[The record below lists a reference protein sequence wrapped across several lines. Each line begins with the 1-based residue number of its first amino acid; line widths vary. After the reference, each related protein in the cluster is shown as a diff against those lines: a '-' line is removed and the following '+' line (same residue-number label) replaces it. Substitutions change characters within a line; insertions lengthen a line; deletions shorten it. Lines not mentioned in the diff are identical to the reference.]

1 MNSPSTR
8 AGTRGGLK
16 PGDTLGRY
24 QLLAAVGEGGMGRV
38 WAARQVGSPLQR
50 LVAVKTAI
58 SGQSQTPEFQRLFM
72 DEARIASLIHH
83 PHVCGV
89 YELGEEQ
96 GTLYLV
102 MEWSDGA
109 SLRQVMDKLPD
120 GRMDMAVAARIV
132 ANVAAGLH
140 AAHELE
146 DSDGTKLRVVHRD
159 VSPQNV
165 LISKNGHVK
174 VADFGVAK
182 AQGQLHRPTE
192 TGEMKGKLAY
202 MAPEQ
207 VTAKDIDHRADIFAL
222 GCVLYEVTVGRRPF
236 QGEGAL
242 STLYQ
247 LLEQNV
253 APPVEACPG
262 YPPEL
267 STIVLKALAKD
278 AEERFQTAEDMRVA
292 LESWVAS
299 VGSKVNEREIA
310 ALLRST
316 VGDEIDQK
324 SRLINEAAAKLKE
337 RPSDGPDA
345 SVRSAPPNSSG
356 APGRGREVASTVDR
370 GVSTAG
376 IREKSSSWLL
386 PVGAG
391 LAVLAVVAVLAKG
404 TIGNTPGEPVVTAPA
419 VTSPAAP
426 APVVTTTAVAPSE
439 ARPEPAA
446 PEPVRDVRITVRT
459 IPANA
464 SIQVDDGP
472 PVNAPYTLDTSPS
485 STLRTIRA
493 SAPSYATSTREVIFD
508 QTREIVIELA
518 PAPGQRRVKPRSKP
532 EPNLSA
538 NPPVDV
544 TPVAPREPGTLPPKK
559 PRALDEDNP
568 FAG

>member
-1 MNSPSTR
+1 
-8 AGTRGGLK
+8 
-16 PGDTLGRY
+16 
-24 QLLAAVGEGGMGRV
+24 MGRV

-89 YELGEEQ
+89 YELGEEK

-102 MEWSDGA
+102 MEWCDGG
-109 SLRQVMDKLPD
+109 SLRQVMDLLPH
-120 GRMDMAVAARIV
+120 GRMELQVAARIV

-146 DSDGTKLRVVHRD
+146 ESDGTKLRVVHRD
-159 VSPQNV
+159 VSPQNI

-222 GCVLYEVTVGRRPF
+222 GCVLYEVCVGKRPF

-247 LLEQNV
+247 LLEQKV
-253 APPVEACPG
+253 TPPTEIVEG
-262 YPPEL
+262 FPPAL
-267 STIVLKALAKD
+267 SAIVLKALEKD
-278 AEERFQTAEDMRVA
+278 AADRYQTAEDLRVA
-292 LESWVAS
+292 LEGWLAAS
-299 VGSKVNEREIA
+299 GSSVSEREIA
-310 ALLRST
+310 AVAKATLGS
-316 VGDEIDQK
+316 EIEEK
-324 SRLINEAAAKLKE
+324 ARKINEASAKLKDL
-337 RPSDGPDA
+337 PPGA
-345 SVRSAPPNSSG
+345 SVSEEPRHSQPVVTDTTTRRREG
-356 APGRGREVASTVDR
+356 AITEDR
-370 GVSTAG
+370 GVATG
-376 IREKSSSWLL
+376 NIREKSSWWL

-391 LAVLAVVAVLAKG
+391 LAVLGVVVVLAKG
-404 TIGNTPGEPVVTAPA
+404 SLGLAQQPSAPLATHLIVQQPAAAPPVVPSEPVLR
-419 VTSPAAP
+419 AA
-426 APVVTTTAVAPSE
+426 A
-439 ARPEPAA
+439 PEPAA
-446 PEPVRDVRITVRT
+446 PVEARAVKITVRT
-459 IPANA
+459 IPSNA
-464 SIQVDDGP
+464 MIRIDDGSA
-472 PVNAPYTLDTSPS
+472 VSAPYSVELAPS
-485 STLRTIRA
+485 AELRQITA
-493 SAPSYATSTREVIFD
+493 SAPNYQSVTRQVSFD
-508 QTREIVIELA
+508 QTREIVLELDRLQQRQGRRHKPSA
-518 PAPGQRRVKPRSKP
+518 DSTPAASQPEMVPAP
-532 EPNLSA
+532 
-538 NPPVDV
+538 PPK
-544 TPVAPREPGTLPPKK
+544 PREPTGTGKR

>member
-1 MNSPSTR
+1 M
-8 AGTRGGLK
+8 
-16 PGDTLGRY
+16 GRY

-58 SGQSQTPEFQRLFM
+58 SGHSQTPEFQRLFM

-83 PHVCGV
+83 PNVCGV
-89 YELGEEQ
+89 YELGEES

-102 MEWSDGA
+102 MEWCDGA
-109 SLRQVMDKLPD
+109 SLRQVMDKLPG
-120 GRMDMAVAARIV
+120 GRMDLPVAARIV

-159 VSPQNV
+159 VSPQNI
-165 LISKNGHVK
+165 LISKNGNVK

-222 GCVLYEVTVGRRPF
+222 GCVLYELTTGRRPF

-247 LLEQNV
+247 LLEQAV
-253 APPVEACPG
+253 ALPDEVCPG
-262 YPPEL
+262 FPAEL
-267 STIVLKALAKD
+267 SVIVLKALAKD
-278 AEERFQTAEDMRVA
+278 ADARFQTAEDLRVA
-292 LESWVAS
+292 LEGWIAS
-299 VGSKVNEREIA
+299 SGSKANEREITG
-310 ALLRST
+310 LLRT
-316 VGDEIDQK
+316 TLGDEIDQK
-324 SRLINEAAAKLKE
+324 SRSINESAAKLKE
-337 RPSDGPDA
+337 RPSDRPDSNEPGSHSN
-345 SVRSAPPNSSG
+345 SVTAPE
-356 APGRGREVASTVDR
+356 GRHREGASTVDR
-370 GVSTAG
+370 GVATAG

-391 LAVLAVVAVLAKG
+391 LAVLALVIVLAKG
-404 TIGNTPGEPVVTAPA
+404 TLGTVEPV
-419 VTSPAAP
+419 AP
-426 APVVTTTAVAPSE
+426 APAPAASVIIPVATHVPP
-439 ARPEPAA
+439 PEPPKPVL
-446 PEPVRDVRITVRT
+446 PEPPSDAKAVQITVRT
-459 IPANA
+459 IPPNA
-464 SIQVDDGP
+464 SIRIDDGEP
-472 PVNAPYTLDTSPS
+472 IEAPYTLSTPS
-485 STLRTIRA
+485 SEAPRTIRV
-493 SAPSYATSTREVIFD
+493 SAPNYTSVTRQVAFD
-508 QTREIVIELA
+508 QTREIVLELTPTTGQRKNKPRGKTDGTASPLA
-518 PAPGQRRVKPRSKP
+518 PSVDLAPVK
-532 EPNLSA
+532 
-538 NPPVDV
+538 
-544 TPVAPREPGTLPPKK
+544 PREPGVLPPKR

>member
-1 MNSPSTR
+1 
-8 AGTRGGLK
+8 
-16 PGDTLGRY
+16 
-24 QLLAAVGEGGMGRV
+24 MGRV

-89 YELGEEQ
+89 YELGEES

-102 MEWSDGA
+102 MEWCDGA
-109 SLRQVMDKLPD
+109 SLRQVMDKLPA
-120 GRMDMAVAARIV
+120 GRMDLPVAARIV

-159 VSPQNV
+159 VSPQNI

-222 GCVLYEVTVGRRPF
+222 GCVLYEVSVGRRPF

-253 APPVEACPG
+253 APPTEVCPG

-267 STIVLKALAKD
+267 SSIVLKTLAKD
-278 AEERFQTAEDMRVA
+278 ADARYQTAEDLRIA
-292 LESWVAS
+292 LEAWVAS
-299 VGSKVNEREIA
+299 VGSKANEREIA

-316 VGDEIDQK
+316 LGDEVDQK
-324 SRLINEAAAKLKE
+324 SRSINEAAAKLKE
-337 RPSDGPDA
+337 RS
-345 SVRSAPPNSSG
+345 SVNPEAQSSVNPLSAGTPT
-356 APGRGREVASTVDR
+356 REGASTVDR
-370 GVSTAG
+370 GVATGSV
-376 IREKSSSWLL
+376 REKSSSWLL

-391 LAVLAVVAVLAKG
+391 VAVLGLVVVLAKG
-404 TIGNTPGEPVVTAPA
+404 TLGTVEPDPVVPATTPIPSIVVAP
-419 VTSPAAP
+419 VTTNQAP
-426 APVVTTTAVAPSE
+426 APPPLAT
-439 ARPEPAA
+439 PEPPAT
-446 PEPVRDVRITVRT
+446 PREVSISVRT
-459 IPANA
+459 IPPNA
-464 SIQVDDGP
+464 SIRIDDGE
-472 PVNAPYTLDTSPS
+472 PVEAPYTLQTPS
-485 STLRTIRA
+485 SAEPRTIRA
-493 SAPSYATSTREVIFD
+493 SAPNFATTTRQVAFD
-508 QTREIVIELA
+508 QTRDIVIELT
-518 PAPGQRRVKPRSKP
+518 PLPGQRKKPRGKSEASSDP
-532 EPNLSA
+532 
-538 NPPVDV
+538 V
-544 TPVAPREPGTLPPKK
+544 TPSVDIKSVTPREPGVLPNKR

>member
-1 MNSPSTR
+1 
-8 AGTRGGLK
+8 
-16 PGDTLGRY
+16 
-24 QLLAAVGEGGMGRV
+24 MGRV

-58 SGQSQTPEFQRLFM
+58 SGQSQTPEFKRLFM

-83 PHVCGV
+83 PNVCGV

-102 MEWSDGA
+102 LEWCDGA
-109 SLRQVMDKLPD
+109 SMRQVMDKLPN
-120 GRMDMAVAARIV
+120 GRMDLSVAARIV

-159 VSPQNV
+159 VSPQNI

-247 LLEQNV
+247 LLEQSV
-253 APPVEACPG
+253 AVPTEVLEG
-262 YPPEL
+262 YPAEL
-267 STIVLKALAKD
+267 SAIVLKTLAKD
-278 AEERFQTAEDMRVA
+278 PGQRYQSAEDLRVA
-292 LESWVAS
+292 LEGWIADSGSRAS
-299 VGSKVNEREIA
+299 EREIA
-310 ALLRST
+310 ALLRA
-316 VGDEIDQK
+316 VNGDEIDDK
-324 SRLINEAAAKLKE
+324 SRQITEAAARLKDRPLE
-337 RPSDGPDA
+337 RSDSTG
-345 SVRSAPPNSSG
+345 RNSRPTPATPTS
-356 APGRGREVASTVDR
+356 PGREGASTVDR
-370 GVSTAG
+370 GVAAG
-376 IREKSSSWLL
+376 SVREKSTSWWL

-391 LAVLAVVAVLAKG
+391 LSVLVLVVVLAKG
-404 TIGNTPGEPVVTAPA
+404 TLSIKEPESNASASSGSASTQQLVNT
-419 VTSPAAP
+419 S
-426 APVVTTTAVAPSE
+426 
-439 ARPEPAA
+439 EPAREPERGGAASPSA
-446 PEPVRDVRITVRT
+446 PDQVQIIVRT
-459 IPANA
+459 VPSNA
-464 SIQVDDGP
+464 SIRIDDGP
-472 PVNAPYTLDTSPS
+472 PVSSPYTVQVAS
-485 STLRTIRA
+485 SSELRMIHA
-493 SAPSYATSTREVIFD
+493 SAPDHVSITRQVAFD
-508 QTREIVIELA
+508 QAREIVLELSTVPSQRRLKPRFKPDPN
-518 PAPGQRRVKPRSKP
+518 PAPPAPSVEMQPVK
-532 EPNLSA
+532 
-538 NPPVDV
+538 V
-544 TPVAPREPGTLPPKK
+544 REPGTLPSKR
-559 PRALDEDNP
+559 PRALDETNP

>member
-1 MNSPSTR
+1 
-8 AGTRGGLK
+8 
-16 PGDTLGRY
+16 
-24 QLLAAVGEGGMGRV
+24 MGRV

-58 SGQSQTPEFQRLFM
+58 TGQSQTPEFKRLFM

-83 PHVCGV
+83 PNVCGV

-102 MEWSDGA
+102 LEWCDGA

-120 GRMDMAVAARIV
+120 GRMDLSVAARIV

-159 VSPQNV
+159 VSPQNI

-247 LLEQNV
+247 LLEQKV
-253 APPVEACPG
+253 AAPTEVLEG
-262 YPPEL
+262 YPAEL
-267 STIVLKALAKD
+267 STIVLKTLAKD
-278 AEERFQTAEDMRVA
+278 ASERYQTAEDLRVA
-292 LESWVAS
+292 LEGWVAES
-299 VGSKVNEREIA
+299 GSRASEREIA
-310 ALLRST
+310 ALLRA
-316 VGDEIDQK
+316 VNGAEIDEK
-324 SRLINEAAAKLKE
+324 SKQINDAAARLKD
-337 RPSDGPDA
+337 RPQDRLDSSTG
-345 SVRSAPPNSSG
+345 PNSLPTSPR
-356 APGRGREVASTVDR
+356 APTSPGREGASTVDR
-370 GVSTAG
+370 GLTAG
-376 IREKSSSWLL
+376 SVREKSTSWWL

-391 LAVLAVVAVLAKG
+391 LSVLALVVVLAKG
-404 TIGNTPGEPVVTAPA
+404 TLSPRGPEPSAPA
-419 VTSPAAP
+419 SSGTSS
-426 APVVTTTAVAPSE
+426 TEQLVAPSE
-439 ARPEPAA
+439 PARGPAPASAASASA
-446 PEPVRDVRITVRT
+446 PDQVQIIVRT
-459 IPANA
+459 VPSNA
-464 SIQVDDGP
+464 SIRIDDGP
-472 PVNAPYTLDTSPS
+472 PVASPYTVNVPS
-485 STLRTIRA
+485 SSELRMIHA
-493 SAPSYATSTREVIFD
+493 SAPDHVSITRQVTFD
-508 QTREIVIELA
+508 QAREIVLELSQVQA
-518 PAPGQRRVKPRSKP
+518 PRRVKPRHKP
-532 EPNLSA
+532 DPGPAPATPSVEMQ
-538 NPPVDV
+538 PVKV
-544 TPVAPREPGTLPPKK
+544 REPGMLPSKR
-559 PRALDEDNP
+559 PRSLDEDNP

>member
-1 MNSPSTR
+1 M
-8 AGTRGGLK
+8 
-16 PGDTLGRY
+16 
-24 QLLAAVGEGGMGRV
+24 VGEGGMGRV

-102 MEWSDGA
+102 MEWCDGS
-109 SLRQVMDKLPD
+109 SLRQVMDKLPN
-120 GRMDMAVAARIV
+120 GKMDLAVAARIV

-165 LISKNGHVK
+165 LLSKNGHVK

-247 LLEQNV
+247 LLEQAV
-253 APPVEACPG
+253 MSPVEACPG

-267 STIVLKALAKD
+267 AAIVLKALAKD
-278 AEERFQTAEDMRVA
+278 ADERFQTAEDLRVA
-292 LESWVAS
+292 LEGWVAS
-299 VGSKVNEREIA
+299 TGSKANEREIA
-310 ALLRST
+310 ALLRAT

-324 SRLINEAAAKLKE
+324 SRAINESAAKLKE
-337 RPSDGPDA
+337 RPSDRPDTVDGN
-345 SVRSAPPNSSG
+345 SRPSSAE
-356 APGRGREVASTVDR
+356 APESRTREGASTVDR
-370 GVSTAG
+370 GVATG
-376 IREKSSSWLL
+376 RVHEKSSSWLL

-391 LAVLAVVAVLAKG
+391 LAVLALVVVLAKSTLG
-404 TIGNTPGEPVVTAPA
+404 TSSA
-419 VTSPAAP
+419 
-426 APVVTTTAVAPSE
+426 
-439 ARPEPAA
+439 EPAA
-446 PEPVRDVRITVRT
+446 PTVTPGPAVVTPITTNVPPPVSPVATDTPPPLPRNVQITLRT
-459 IPANA
+459 IPPNA
-464 SIQVDDGP
+464 MITIDEGEPVD
-472 PVNAPYTLDTSPS
+472 APYTLQTQPQAG
-485 STLRTIRA
+485 LRSIKA
-493 SAPSYATSTREVIFD
+493 SAPNYASVTREVLFD
-508 QTREIVIELA
+508 QTREIVLELTPLA
-518 PAPGQRRVKPRSKP
+518 TTGPQRKNKPRTRP
-532 EPNLSA
+532 EPASA
-538 NPPVDV
+538 PSSVDSTLV
-544 TPVAPREPGTLPPKK
+544 KPREPGVLPTKR

>member
-1 MNSPSTR
+1 
-8 AGTRGGLK
+8 
-16 PGDTLGRY
+16 
-24 QLLAAVGEGGMGRV
+24 MGRV

-58 SGQSQTPEFQRLFM
+58 SGQSQTPEFHRLFM

-89 YELGEEQ
+89 YELGEEN

-102 MEWSDGA
+102 MEWCDGA

-120 GRMDMAVAARIV
+120 GRMDLAVGARIV

-165 LISKNGHVK
+165 LISKNGHIK

-222 GCVLYEVTVGRRPF
+222 GCVLYEITVGRRPF

-253 APPVEACPG
+253 AAPGEVCPG

-267 STIVLKALAKD
+267 SDIVLKALAKD
-278 AEERFQTAEDMRVA
+278 AEARYQTAEDLRVA
-292 LESWVAS
+292 LEGWIAS
-299 VGSKVNEREIA
+299 TGSKANEREIS
-310 ALLRST
+310 ALLRAT
-316 VGDEIDQK
+316 LGDEIDQK
-324 SRLINEAAAKLKE
+324 SRGINEAAARLKE
-337 RPSDGPDA
+337 QPSIRPD
-345 SVRSAPPNSSG
+345 SSG
-356 APGRGREVASTVDR
+356 RAAALASGAGTPAREGASTVDR
-370 GVSTAG
+370 GVATG
-376 IREKSSSWLL
+376 DIRERSSSWWL

-391 LAVLAVVAVLAKG
+391 VAVLGLVVVLAKATLG
-404 TIGNTPGEPVVTAPA
+404 T
-419 VTSPAAP
+419 AAP
-426 APVVTTTAVAPSE
+426 EVVATSAPPIPSVVVAAVTTTEPVTP
-439 ARPEPAA
+439 PEPAA
-446 PEPVRDVRITVRT
+446 PEPPPAKDVAISVRT
-459 IPANA
+459 IPPNAN
-464 SIQVDDGP
+464 IRIDDGA
-472 PVNAPYTLDTSPS
+472 PVEAPYTLATPS
-485 STLRTIRA
+485 SPALRTIRA
-493 SAPSYATSTREVIFD
+493 SAPNYISMTRQVAFD
-508 QTREIVIELA
+508 QTREIVLELE
-518 PAPGQRRVKPRSKP
+518 PVPTQR
-532 EPNLSA
+532 
-538 NPPVDV
+538 
-544 TPVAPREPGTLPPKK
+544 KK
-559 PRALDEDNP
+559 PRAKPAPAREPAPPSLDLRTVTPRVPGVLPSKRPRELDERNP
-568 FAG
+568 FEG

>member
-1 MNSPSTR
+1 
-8 AGTRGGLK
+8 
-16 PGDTLGRY
+16 
-24 QLLAAVGEGGMGRV
+24 MGRV

-89 YELGEEQ
+89 YELGEEK

-102 MEWSDGA
+102 MEWCDGG
-109 SLRQVMDKLPD
+109 SLRQVMDELKDGQMPLP
-120 GRMDMAVAARIV
+120 VAARVV

-159 VSPQNV
+159 VSPQNI

-236 QGEGAL
+236 HGEGAL

-247 LLEQNV
+247 LLEQAV
-253 APPVEACPG
+253 TSPTEIVPG
-262 YPPEL
+262 YPEPLAE
-267 STIVLKALAKD
+267 IVLKALAKD
-278 AEERFQTAEDMRVA
+278 PAGRYQTAEDLRVA
-292 LESWVAS
+292 LESWITTCGANVS
-299 VGSKVNEREIA
+299 EREIA
-310 ALLRST
+310 AVVKTTL
-316 VGDEIDQK
+316 GGEIEDKQRK
-324 SRLINEAAAKLKE
+324 INEATAKLKD
-337 RPSDGPDA
+337 RPPEDNTDGGHQGRNSRPTNPA
-345 SVRSAPPNSSG
+345 SPGTRQREG
-356 APGRGREVASTVDR
+356 AITEDR
-370 GVSTAG
+370 GVATG
-376 IREKSSSWLL
+376 NVREKSSWWL
-386 PVGAG
+386 PVGAA
-391 LAVLAVVAVLAKG
+391 LAVLGVVVVLAKG
-404 TIGNTPGEPVVTAPA
+404 SLSAEQTEAPPLASAANVPPTIVIP
-419 VTSPAAP
+419 SPSLSTVARSPAP
-426 APVVTTTAVAPSE
+426 APTPSVE
-439 ARPEPAA
+439 SQ
-446 PEPVRDVRITVRT
+446 PVKITVRT

-464 SIQVDDGP
+464 RIRIDDGESLA
-472 PVNAPYTLDTSPS
+472 APYTVELAPS
-485 STLRTIRA
+485 QQLREITA
-493 SAPSYATSTREVIFD
+493 SAPNYTSTTRQVSFD
-508 QTREIVIELA
+508 QTREIVLELDRA
-518 PAPGQRRVKPRSKP
+518 TSHRQPTPRRPRSGASEPTPTAQETDPTPVKPREAS
-532 EPNLSA
+532 
-538 NPPVDV
+538 
-544 TPVAPREPGTLPPKK
+544 TPGKRPRS
-559 PRALDEDNP
+559 LDADNP

>member
-1 MNSPSTR
+1 M
-8 AGTRGGLK
+8 
-16 PGDTLGRY
+16 
-24 QLLAAVGEGGMGRV
+24 VGEGGMGRV

-58 SGQSQTPEFQRLFM
+58 SGHSQTPEFQRLFM

-89 YELGEEQ
+89 YELGEEK

-102 MEWSDGA
+102 MEWCDGA
-109 SLRQVMDKLPD
+109 SLRQVMDKLPN
-120 GRMDMAVAARIV
+120 GRMDLAVASRIV

-159 VSPQNV
+159 VSPQNI
-165 LISKNGHVK
+165 LLSKNGHVK

-247 LLEQNV
+247 LLEQAV
-253 APPVEACPG
+253 LSPVEASPG

-267 STIVLKALAKD
+267 AAIVLKALAKD
-278 AEERFQTAEDMRVA
+278 AGERYQTSEDLRIA
-292 LESWVAS
+292 LEGWIAS
-299 VGSKVNEREIA
+299 SGSKANEREIA

-316 VGDEIDQK
+316 LGDEIDQK
-324 SRLINEAAAKLKE
+324 SRAINESAAKLKE
-337 RPSDGPDA
+337 TPSQRPDA
-345 SVRSAPPNSSG
+345 AGHSSQPESSASSENRS
-356 APGRGREVASTVDR
+356 REGSSTVDR
-370 GVSTAG
+370 GVATG
-376 IREKSSSWLL
+376 GVREKSTSWLL

-391 LAVLAVVAVLAKG
+391 LAVLGLVVVLAKG
-404 TIGNTPGEPVVTAPA
+404 TLGSSAEPAPAIVTPAPA
-419 VTSPAAP
+419 VVTPITSNVSPLPP
-426 APVVTTTAVAPSE
+426 APV
-439 ARPEPAA
+439 EPA
-446 PEPVRDVRITVRT
+446 PPPRDVQITLRT
-459 IPANA
+459 IPPNA
-464 SIQVDDGP
+464 SISIDEGESVP
-472 PVNAPYTLDTSPS
+472 APYTLQTQPRSDVRSVK
-485 STLRTIRA
+485 A
-493 SAPSYATSTREVIFD
+493 SAPNYVSVTRQLIFD
-508 QTREIVIELA
+508 QTREIVLELTPMPVQQRKGKPRGKNDPA
-518 PAPGQRRVKPRSKP
+518 PAPAS
-532 EPNLSA
+532 
-538 NPPVDV
+538 VDV
-544 TPVAPREPGTLPPKK
+544 TSVKPREPGVLPPKR

>member
-1 MNSPSTR
+1 VSSTSIR
-8 AGTRGGLK
+8 AAARGGPR

-58 SGQSQTPEFQRLFM
+58 SSQSQTPEFQRLFM

-89 YELGEEQ
+89 YELGEEN

-102 MEWSDGA
+102 MEWCDGV
-109 SLRQVMDKLPD
+109 SLRQVMDKLPG
-120 GRMDMAVAARIV
+120 GRMDLAVAARIV

-253 APPVEACPG
+253 AAPGEVCPG

-267 STIVLKALAKD
+267 SIIVLKALAKD
-278 AEERFQTAEDMRVA
+278 ADARFQTAEDLRVA
-292 LESWVAS
+292 LEGWIAS
-299 VGSKVNEREIA
+299 TGSKANEREIT
-310 ALLRST
+310 ALVRAT
-316 VGDEIDQK
+316 MGDEIDQK
-324 SRLINEAAAKLKE
+324 SRSINEAAAKLKE
-337 RPSDGPDA
+337 TPTAHSDA
-345 SVRSAPPNSSG
+345 PNSGGVSSPSTPTRDG
-356 APGRGREVASTVDR
+356 STTVDR
-370 GVSTAG
+370 GVATAG
-376 IREKSSSWLL
+376 LREKSTSWWL

-391 LAVLAVVAVLAKG
+391 LAVLAVVVVLAKG
-404 TIGNTPGEPVVTAPA
+404 TLGTVQPEPVAPATTPIPTIVTAP
-419 VTSPAAP
+419 
-426 APVVTTTAVAPSE
+426 VTTHE
-439 ARPEPAA
+439 ALAQPDPA
-446 PEPVRDVRITVRT
+446 PEPSAAPREVSITVRT
-459 IPANA
+459 IPPNA
-464 SIQVDDGP
+464 SVRIDDGE
-472 PVNAPYTLDTSPS
+472 PVEAPYTLQTASS
-485 STLRTIRA
+485 STQRTIRA
-493 SAPSYATSTREVIFD
+493 SAPNFASATRQVAFD
-508 QTREIVIELA
+508 QTRDIVIELT
-518 PAPGQRRVKPRSKP
+518 PLPGQRRKPRGKP
-532 EPNLSA
+532 DT
-538 NPPVDV
+538 NPGQTAPAVEIRTV
-544 TPVAPREPGTLPPKK
+544 TPREPGVLPSKR

>member
-1 MNSPSTR
+1 MSSTSIR
-8 AGTRGGLK
+8 AAARGGPR

-89 YELGEEQ
+89 YELGEEN

-102 MEWSDGA
+102 MEWCDGA

-120 GRMDMAVAARIV
+120 GRMELAVAARIV

-222 GCVLYEVTVGRRPF
+222 GCVLYEVTTGRRPF

-253 APPVEACPG
+253 AAPGEVCPG

-267 STIVLKALAKD
+267 SIIVLKALAKD
-278 AEERFQTAEDMRVA
+278 VDARFQTAEDLRIA
-292 LESWVAS
+292 LEGWIAS
-299 VGSKVNEREIA
+299 TGSKANEREIT
-310 ALLRST
+310 ALVRATL
-316 VGDEIDQK
+316 GDEIDQK
-324 SRLINEAAAKLKE
+324 SRSINEAAAKLKE
-337 RPSDGPDA
+337 GPTA
-345 SVRSAPPNSSG
+345 HSEAPNSGGIASPSTPTRDG
-356 APGRGREVASTVDR
+356 ASTVDR
-370 GVSTAG
+370 GVATAG
-376 IREKSSSWLL
+376 LREKSSSWLL

-391 LAVLAVVAVLAKG
+391 LAVLALVVVLAKG
-404 TIGNTPGEPVVTAPA
+404 TLGTVQPEPVTPAATTPIPTIVTAP
-419 VTSPAAP
+419 
-426 APVVTTTAVAPSE
+426 VTTRELPAQPAVSESPVAPREVS
-439 ARPEPAA
+439 
-446 PEPVRDVRITVRT
+446 ITVRT
-459 IPANA
+459 IPPNA
-464 SIQVDDGP
+464 SVRIDDGE
-472 PVNAPYTLDTSPS
+472 PVEAPYTLQTAASDAP
-485 STLRTIRA
+485 RTIRA
-493 SAPSYATSTREVIFD
+493 SAPNFASATRQVAFD
-508 QTREIVIELA
+508 QTRDIVIELT
-518 PAPGQRRVKPRSKP
+518 PLPGQRKKPRGKP
-532 EPNLSA
+532 EATPTPAGPS
-538 NPPVDV
+538 VEIRTV
-544 TPVAPREPGTLPPKK
+544 TPREPGVLPSKR

>member
-1 MNSPSTR
+1 
-8 AGTRGGLK
+8 
-16 PGDTLGRY
+16 
-24 QLLAAVGEGGMGRV
+24 LLAAVGEGGMGRV

-89 YELGEEQ
+89 YELGEEN

-102 MEWSDGA
+102 MEWCDGT

-120 GRMDMAVAARIV
+120 GRMDLAVAARIV
-132 ANVAAGLH
+132 ANVASGLH

-159 VSPQNV
+159 VSPQNI

-222 GCVLYEVTVGRRPF
+222 GCVLYETTVGRRPF

-247 LLEQNV
+247 LLEQAV
-253 APPVEACPG
+253 APPTEVCPG
-262 YPPEL
+262 YPAEL
-267 STIVLKALAKD
+267 SSIVLKTLAKD
-278 AEERFQTAEDMRVA
+278 ADERFQTAEDLRIA
-292 LESWVAS
+292 LEGWIAS
-299 VGSKVNEREIA
+299 AGSKANEREIA
-310 ALLRST
+310 ALLRATLS
-316 VGDEIDQK
+316 DEIDQK
-324 SRLINEAAAKLKE
+324 SRSINEAAARLKE
-337 RPSDGPDA
+337 GPEERSDSTMPRNSRPA
-345 SVRSAPPNSSG
+345 SGETTSRNREG
-356 APGRGREVASTVDR
+356 ATTVDR
-370 GVSTAG
+370 AVATGGV
-376 IREKSSSWLL
+376 RERSSSWGL

-391 LAVLAVVAVLAKG
+391 IAVLALVVVLAKG
-404 TIGNTPGEPVVTAPA
+404 TLGTVQPA
-419 VTSPAAP
+419 AHSTVTSPSVSVPAA
-426 APVVTTTAVAPSE
+426 TH
-439 ARPEPAA
+439 EPPIA
-446 PEPVRDVRITVRT
+446 PEPVAPAAVVPVKDVYITVRAV
-459 IPANA
+459 PSNA
-464 SIQVDDGP
+464 SIRIDDGE
-472 PVNAPYTLDTSPS
+472 PVEAPYTLRAAAGSEA
-485 STLRTIRA
+485 RTIRA
-493 SAPSYATSTREVIFD
+493 SAPNYMSLTRTVAFD
-508 QTREIVIELA
+508 ETREILLQLT
-518 PAPGQRRVKPRSKP
+518 PAPGQRRPKQRGKSEVTAAPQAPSVDLAPVK
-532 EPNLSA
+532 
-538 NPPVDV
+538 
-544 TPVAPREPGTLPPKK
+544 PREPGVLPPRR

>member
-1 MNSPSTR
+1 M
-8 AGTRGGLK
+8 
-16 PGDTLGRY
+16 
-24 QLLAAVGEGGMGRV
+24 VGEGGMGRV

-89 YELGEEQ
+89 YELGEEN

-102 MEWSDGA
+102 MEWCDGS
-109 SLRQVMDKLPD
+109 SLRQVMDKLPN
-120 GRMDMAVAARIV
+120 GRMELATAARIV

-222 GCVLYEVTVGRRPF
+222 GCVLYEVTVGKRPF

-247 LLEQNV
+247 LLEQPV
-253 APPVEACPG
+253 ASPLEVCPG
-262 YPPEL
+262 YPPAL
-267 STIVLKALAKD
+267 SEIVLKALAKD
-278 AEERFQTAEDMRVA
+278 PDERWQTAEDLRVA
-292 LESWVAS
+292 LEGWIAS
-299 VGSKVNEREIA
+299 AGSKANEREIT
-310 ALLRST
+310 ALLRAT

-324 SRLINEAAAKLKE
+324 SRSINEAAAKLKE
-337 RPSDGPDA
+337 SPAERSEAATA
-345 SVRSAPPNSSG
+345 SASSG
-356 APGRGREVASTVDR
+356 APVAPESRGREGASTVDR
-370 GVSTAG
+370 GVATAG
-376 IREKSSSWLL
+376 VREKSSSWLL

-391 LAVLAVVAVLAKG
+391 MAVLALVVVLAKG
-404 TIGNTPGEPVVTAPA
+404 TLGTGPEAPVAVATP
-419 VTSPAAP
+419 SAP
-426 APVVTTTAVAPSE
+426 APALKQTN
-439 ARPEPAA
+439 PEPAVPA
-446 PEPVRDVRITVRT
+446 PAKPETVNTNVAPPEDVQI
-459 IPANA
+459 
-464 SIQVDDGP
+464 
-472 PVNAPYTLDTSPS
+472 
-485 STLRTIRA
+485 TLRTIPSNGSIRIDDGEPVNTPYMLRTPSSGELRVLRA
-493 SAPSYATSTREVIFD
+493 SAPNYTSVTREVTFD
-508 QTREIVIELA
+508 QTREIVLELA
-518 PAPGQRRVKPRSKP
+518 PLPGQRKPKSRNKP
-532 EPNLSA
+532 EPTATPATPSVEA
-538 NPPVDV
+538 
-544 TPVAPREPGTLPPKK
+544 TPVKVREPGTLPPPKR

>member
-1 MNSPSTR
+1 
-8 AGTRGGLK
+8 
-16 PGDTLGRY
+16 
-24 QLLAAVGEGGMGRV
+24 MGRV

-83 PHVCGV
+83 PNVCGV
-89 YELGEEQ
+89 YELGEEN

-102 MEWSDGA
+102 MEWCDGA
-109 SLRQVMDKLPD
+109 SLRQVMDKLPG
-120 GRMDMAVAARIV
+120 GRMDLAVAARIV

-253 APPVEACPG
+253 AAPGEVCPG

-267 STIVLKALAKD
+267 SIIVLKALAKD
-278 AEERFQTAEDMRVA
+278 ADGRFQTAEDLRVA
-292 LESWVAS
+292 LEGWLANT
-299 VGSKVNEREIA
+299 GSKANEREIA
-310 ALLRST
+310 GLLRATLS
-316 VGDEIDQK
+316 DEVDQK
-324 SRLINEAAAKLKE
+324 SRSINEAAAKLKE
-337 RPSDGPDA
+337 RSSINPEVPHSAGLPAA
-345 SVRSAPPNSSG
+345 STPA
-356 APGRGREVASTVDR
+356 REGASTVDR
-370 GVSTAG
+370 GVATG
-376 IREKSSSWLL
+376 GVREKASSWWL

-391 LAVLAVVAVLAKG
+391 LAVLALVVVLAKG
-404 TIGNTPGEPVVTAPA
+404 TLGTVEPE
-419 VTSPAAP
+419 
-426 APVVTTTAVAPSE
+426 AVAPATTPVPSIVV
-439 ARPEPAA
+439 A
-446 PEPVRDVRITVRT
+446 PVTTHDSTTAPIVPDQPPPPKEVSITVRT
-459 IPANA
+459 IPPNA
-464 SIQVDDGP
+464 SVRIDDGEP
-472 PVNAPYTLDTSPS
+472 IEAPYTIQTAS
-485 STLRTIRA
+485 SSDQRTIRA
-493 SAPSYATSTREVIFD
+493 SAPNFSTATRQVAFD
-508 QTREIVIELA
+508 QTRDIVIELT
-518 PAPGQRRVKPRSKP
+518 PLPGQRKKPRAGRP
-532 EPNLSA
+532 EPAATPTAPS
-538 NPPVDV
+538 VDIKSV
-544 TPVAPREPGTLPPKK
+544 TPREPGVLPSKR

>member
-1 MNSPSTR
+1 
-8 AGTRGGLK
+8 
-16 PGDTLGRY
+16 
-24 QLLAAVGEGGMGRV
+24 LLAAVGEGGMGRV

-58 SGQSQTPEFQRLFM
+58 SGHSQTPEFQRLFM

-89 YELGEEQ
+89 YELGEER

-102 MEWSDGA
+102 MEWCDGA
-109 SLRQVMDKLPD
+109 SLRQVMDRLAG
-120 GRMDMAVAARIV
+120 GRMDLSVAARIV

-207 VTAKDIDHRADIFAL
+207 VTAKVIDHRADIFAL

-236 QGEGAL
+236 HGEGAL

-253 APPVEACPG
+253 TPPGEIVPG
-262 YPPEL
+262 YPEEL
-267 STIVLKALAKD
+267 ASIVLKALAK
-278 AEERFQTAEDMRVA
+278 EPEGRFQTAEDLRIA
-292 LESWVAS
+292 LEGWLAGI
-299 VGSKVNEREIA
+299 GSKANEREIG
-310 ALLRST
+310 ALLRATLS
-316 VGDEIDQK
+316 DEIDQK
-324 SRLINEAAAKLKE
+324 SRTINEAAAKLKE
-337 RPSDGPDA
+337 APSERPDSTLQRRSQPPLA
-345 SVRSAPPNSSG
+345 SAGSG
-356 APGRGREVASTVDR
+356 HREAAITVDR
-370 GVSTAG
+370 GVATG
-376 IREKSSSWLL
+376 GVREKASSWWL

-391 LAVLAVVAVLAKG
+391 LSVLALVVVLAKG
-404 TIGNTPGEPVVTAPA
+404 TLGTVEPEPPAAIVTPAKAPVATVTAPVQA
-419 VTSPAAP
+419 PAPAPIPAP
-426 APVVTTTAVAPSE
+426 APVAVEDVT
-439 ARPEPAA
+439 
-446 PEPVRDVRITVRT
+446 ITVRT
-459 IPANA
+459 VPPNA
-464 SIQVDDGP
+464 SLRVDDGD
-472 PVNAPYTLDTSPS
+472 PVEAPYTLTAARGAPA
-485 STLRTIRA
+485 RTIRA
-493 SAPSYATSTREVIFD
+493 SAPNYTSVTRSLSFD
-508 QTREIVIELA
+508 QTRVIVLELA
-518 PAPGQRRVKPRSKP
+518 PTPGARKTKPRAKVDPATVSQP
-532 EPNLSA
+532 SSDPA
-538 NPPVDV
+538 PVK
-544 TPVAPREPGTLPPKK
+544 REPGELPPRR

>member
-1 MNSPSTR
+1 M
-8 AGTRGGLK
+8 
-16 PGDTLGRY
+16 
-24 QLLAAVGEGGMGRV
+24 VGEGGMGRV

-72 DEARIASLIHH
+72 DEARIAWLIHH

-89 YELGEEQ
+89 YELGEEK

-102 MEWSDGA
+102 MEWCDGS
-109 SLRQVMDKLPD
+109 SLRQVMDKLPN
-120 GRMDMAVAARIV
+120 GRMDLAVAARIV

-159 VSPQNV
+159 VSPQNI
-165 LISKNGHVK
+165 LLSKNGHVK

-247 LLEQNV
+247 LLEQAV
-253 APPVEACPG
+253 LSPVEASPG

-267 STIVLKALAKD
+267 AAIVLKALAKD
-278 AEERFQTAEDMRVA
+278 ADERFQTSEDLRVA
-292 LESWVAS
+292 LEGWVAS
-299 VGSKVNEREIA
+299 TGSKANEREIA

-324 SRLINEAAAKLKE
+324 SRSINEAAAKLKE
-337 RPSDGPDA
+337 TPSERPDA
-345 SVRSAPPNSSG
+345 SDHNSQPSS
-356 APGRGREVASTVDR
+356 PTSSDGRTREGSSTVDR
-370 GVSTAG
+370 GVATG
-376 IREKSSSWLL
+376 GVREKSTSWLL

-391 LAVLAVVAVLAKG
+391 LAVLGLVVVLAKG
-404 TIGNTPGEPVVTAPA
+404 TLGSSAEPAPPIITPAPA
-419 VTSPAAP
+419 VVTPITSNVPPPP
-426 APVVTTTAVAPSE
+426 APPPEVAPSL
-439 ARPEPAA
+439 
-446 PEPVRDVRITVRT
+446 RDVQITLRT
-459 IPANA
+459 IPPNA
-464 SIQVDDGP
+464 SITIDEGESVP
-472 PVNAPYTLDTSPS
+472 APYTLQTQPRSD
-485 STLRTIRA
+485 LRTIKA
-493 SAPSYATSTREVIFD
+493 SAPNYASVTRQVIFD
-508 QTREIVIELA
+508 QTREIVLELA
-518 PAPGQRRVKPRSKP
+518 ALPTPPRKGKPRSKADP
-532 EPNLSA
+532 TTAPAS
-538 NPPVDV
+538 VDMSV
-544 TPVAPREPGTLPPKK
+544 KPREPGTLPPPKR

>member
-1 MNSPSTR
+1 
-8 AGTRGGLK
+8 
-16 PGDTLGRY
+16 
-24 QLLAAVGEGGMGRV
+24 MGRV

-58 SGQSQTPEFQRLFM
+58 SGQSQTAEFQRLFM

-89 YELGEEQ
+89 YELGEEK

-102 MEWSDGA
+102 MEWCDGG
-109 SLRQVMDKLPD
+109 SLRQVMDQLKNGQMDLP
-120 GRMDMAVAARIV
+120 VAARVV

-159 VSPQNV
+159 VSPQNI

-247 LLEQNV
+247 LLEQSV
-253 APPVEACPG
+253 TPPTEIVPS
-262 YPPEL
+262 YPVDL
-267 STIVLKALAKD
+267 SDIVLKALAKD
-278 AEERFQTAEDMRVA
+278 PAQRYQTAEDLRVA
-292 LESWVAS
+292 LEAWITTCGTS
-299 VGSKVNEREIA
+299 VSEREIA
-310 ALLRST
+310 AVLRT
-316 VGDEIDQK
+316 TLGAEIDEKQ
-324 SRLINEAAAKLKE
+324 RRINDASTKLKD
-337 RPSDGPDA
+337 RPVKETTDGGHQGRNSRPTNPVAPD
-345 SVRSAPPNSSG
+345 SRRREG
-356 APGRGREVASTVDR
+356 AITEDR
-370 GVSTAG
+370 GVATG
-376 IREKSSSWLL
+376 TVREKSSSWWL
-386 PVGAG
+386 PVGAA
-391 LAVLAVVAVLAKG
+391 LAVLGVVAVLAKG
-404 TIGNTPGEPVVTAPA
+404 TLGTEQAVATPPSAAAAPPPTIVIPSPSLAATARPVADPL
-419 VTSPAAP
+419 PAAP
-426 APVVTTTAVAPSE
+426 AESQQVK
-439 ARPEPAA
+439 
-446 PEPVRDVRITVRT
+446 ITVRT
-459 IPANA
+459 IPAHA
-464 SIQVDDGP
+464 RIRIDDGA
-472 PVNAPYTLDTSPS
+472 PVATPFTLEQAAS
-485 STLRTIRA
+485 SELRQITA
-493 SAPSYATSTREVIFD
+493 SAPNYASVTRKLSFD
-508 QTREIVIELA
+508 QTREIVLELERA
-518 PAPGQRRVKPRSKP
+518 SSPRQPAPRRPRGASDPSPAAQNPDPAPVKPRES
-532 EPNLSA
+532 S
-538 NPPVDV
+538 
-544 TPVAPREPGTLPPKK
+544 TPGKR